1 MHNPRLFP
9 HILINTAIA
18 GFTNMLIWFAITF
31 WLYLETHSVFITGM
45 LGGMYLVLN
54 LFSSIWFG
62 SLVDHHRKKPI
73 MLISSATSLFFY
85 SIAFGMLAYFPE
97 SAWTDMWNPWLWLFI
112 FVTMLGVVVGNIRMI
127 ALSTLV
133 TILIPEE
140 GRDKANG
147 KIGAVNGL
155 VFSVVSA
162 FSWFI
167 IGRLGMDW
175 AIGISMVVTLVVILH
190 LLSLSFPPESHLDD
204 RHEEDKKIDLR
215 GTIRIIAGISG
226 LFAMIFFAM
235 FNNFLG
241 GVFMSLMD
249 AYGLSLVSVEIW
261 GTVLALTSIGFIAGG
276 MVVGKYGLGN
286 NPVKTLL
293 LVNAIMWAIC
303 IFFPVVPSIWLVGIG
318 FFGFMMLGPIAESAE
333 QTIMQ
338 KVVPLERQGRVFG
351 FGQSM
356 ENIASPLTAF
366 FIGPLTQFLVIPWLA
381 SPIGN
386 EIFSGW
392 WGTTPDRAMALIFT
406 IAGMIGLGVTI
417 FAFSTRS
424 YRHLSYTYHNGVDT
438 DNSVNKVWNC

>member
-1 MHNPRLFP
+1 MSPKNLFP

-45 LGGMYLVLN
+45 LGGIYLVLN
-54 LFSSIWFG
+54 LFGGIWFG
-62 SLVDHHRKKPI
+62 SLVDHNKKKPI
-73 MLISSATSLFFY
+73 MLVSSTTSLFFY
-85 SIAFGMLAYFPE
+85 SLAFGMLAYFPE

-140 GRDKANG
+140 WRDKANG

-155 VFSVVSA
+155 VFTVVSV
-162 FSWFI
+162 FSWLI
-167 IGRLGMDW
+167 IGRLGMEW
-175 AIGISMVVTLVVILH
+175 AVGIGIFSTILVIFH
-190 LLSLSFPPESHLDD
+190 LLSLSFPAETHLDD
-204 RHEEDKKIDLR
+204 RHEDDRKIDLR

-261 GTVLALTSIGFIAGG
+261 GTVLAITSIGFIAWG
-276 MVVGKYGLGN
+276 MVVGKYGLWK

-293 LVNAIMWAIC
+293 LVNLIMWTIC
-303 IFFPVVPSIWLVGIG
+303 ILFPVVSSIWLVGIG

-338 KVVPLERQGRVFG
+338 KVVPLERQWRVFG

-381 SPIGN
+381 SPAGN

-406 IAGMIGLGVTI
+406 LAGIVGALITI
-417 FAFSTRS
+417 IAFSTQS
-424 YRHLSYTYHNGVDT
+424 YRNLTERYLQNQ
-438 DNSVNKVWNC
+438 NN

>member
-1 MHNPRLFP
+1 MKSSTLFP

-18 GFTNMLIWFAITF
+18 EFTNMLIWFAITF
-31 WLYLETHSVFITGM
+31 WLYLETHSVFMTGM
-45 LGGMYLVLN
+45 LGGVYLVLN
-54 LFSSIWFG
+54 LFGGIWFG

-73 MLISSATSLFFY
+73 MLVSSTTSLFFY
-85 SIAFGMLAYFPE
+85 SLAFGMLAYFPE

-112 FVTMLGVVVGNIRMI
+112 FVMMLGVVVGNIRMI

-140 GRDKANG
+140 WRDKANG
-147 KIGAVNGL
+147 QIGAVNGL
-155 VFSVVSA
+155 VFTVVSV
-162 FSWFI
+162 FSWLI

-175 AIGISMVVTLVVILH
+175 AVGISMTVTLLVILH
-190 LLSLSFPPESHLDD
+190 LLSLSFPPESHLDNQ
-204 RHEEDKKIDLR
+204 HEDDKKIDIR
-215 GTIRIIAGISG
+215 GTIWIIAGISG

-261 GTVLALTSIGFIAGG
+261 GTVLAITSIGFIAWGII
-276 MVVGKYGLGN
+276 VGKYGLGK
-286 NPVKTLL
+286 NPVRTLL
-293 LVNAIMWAIC
+293 LVNVIMWTIC
-303 IFFPVVPSIWLVGIG
+303 ILFPVISSIWLVGIG

-366 FIGPLTQFLVIPWLA
+366 FIWPLTQFLVIPWLA
-381 SPIGN
+381 SPAGN
-386 EIFSGW
+386 DIFSVW
-392 WGTTPDRAMALIFT
+392 WGTTPDRAMALVFVF
-406 IAGMIGLGVTI
+406 AWLIGLIVTI
-417 FAFSTRS
+417 TAFTTKS
-424 YRHLSYTYHNGVDT
+424 YKKLSETYM
-438 DNSVNKVWNC
+438 S

>member
-1 MHNPRLFP
+1 MSPKNLFP

-45 LGGMYLVLN
+45 LGGIYLVLN
-54 LFSSIWFG
+54 LFGGIWFG
-62 SLVDHHRKKPI
+62 SLVDHNKKKPI
-73 MLISSATSLFFY
+73 MLVSSFTSLLFY
-85 SIAFGMLAYFPE
+85 SLAFGMLAYFPE

-140 GRDKANG
+140 WRDKANG

-155 VFSVVSA
+155 VFTVVSV
-162 FSWFI
+162 FSWLI
-167 IGRLGMDW
+167 IGRLGMEW
-175 AIGISMVVTLVVILH
+175 AVGIGIFSTILVIFH
-190 LLSLSFPPESHLDD
+190 LLSLSFPAETHLDD
-204 RHEEDKKIDLR
+204 RHEDDRKIDLR

-261 GTVLALTSIGFIAGG
+261 GTVLAITSIGFIAWG
-276 MVVGKYGLGN
+276 MVVGKYGLWK

-293 LVNAIMWAIC
+293 LVNLIMWTIC
-303 IFFPVVPSIWLVGIG
+303 ILFPVVSSIWLVGIG

-338 KVVPLERQGRVFG
+338 KVVPLERQWRVFG

-381 SPIGN
+381 SPAGN

-406 IAGMIGLGVTI
+406 LAGIVGALITI
-417 FAFSTRS
+417 IAFSTQS
-424 YRHLSYTYHNGVDT
+424 YRNLTERYLQNQ
-438 DNSVNKVWNC
+438 NN

>member
-1 MHNPRLFP
+1 MRNPRLFP

-45 LGGMYLVLN
+45 LGGIYLVLN
-54 LFSSIWFG
+54 LFGGIWFG

-85 SIAFGMLAYFPE
+85 TISFLMLWIFPA
-97 SAWTDMWNPWLWLFI
+97 STWTDMWNPWLWLFI
-112 FVTMLGVVVGNIRMI
+112 LISTIGIVVGNIRMI

-140 GRDKANG
+140 ERDKANG
-147 KIGAVNGL
+147 RIGAVNGL
-155 VFSVVSA
+155 VFTVVSV
-162 FSWFI
+162 FSWLI

-175 AIGISMVVTLVVILH
+175 AVGIGIFSTLLVIFH
-190 LLSLSFPPESHLDD
+190 LLSLSFPPEAHLDD
-204 RHEEDKKIDLR
+204 RHEEDKKIDLKW
-215 GTIRIIAGISG
+215 TIRIIAGISG
-226 LFAMIFFAM
+226 LFGMIFFAM

-261 GTVLALTSIGFIAGG
+261 GTVLALTSVGFIVGW
-276 MVVGKYGLGN
+276 MIVGKYGLGE
-286 NPVKTLL
+286 NPVRTLL
-293 LVNAIMWAIC
+293 LVNLIMWTIC
-303 IFFPVVPSIWLVGIG
+303 IFFPIVPSIWLVGIG

-338 KVVPLERQGRVFG
+338 KVVPLERQWRVFG

-386 EIFSGW
+386 DIFSGW

-406 IAGMIGLGVTI
+406 FAGMIGLGVTI
-417 FAFSTRS
+417 FAFSTKS
-424 YRHLSYTYHNGVDT
+424 YKYLSHTYNIGDT
-438 DNSVNKVWNC
+438 AEISVNKMWNL

>member
-1 MHNPRLFP
+1 MQNPSLFP

-31 WLYLETHSVFITGM
+31 WLYLKTHSVFITGM
-45 LGGMYLVLN
+45 LGGIYLVLN
-54 LFSSIWFG
+54 LFGGIWFG
-62 SLVDHHRKKPI
+62 SLVDHNKKKPI
-73 MLISSATSLFFY
+73 MLVSSTTSLFFY
-85 SIAFGMLAYFPE
+85 SLAFGMLAYFPE
-97 SAWTDMWNPWLWLFI
+97 STWTDMWNPWLWLFI
-112 FVTMLGVVVGNIRMI
+112 LVTMFGVVAGNIRMI

-140 GRDKANG
+140 WRDKANG

-155 VFSVVSA
+155 VFTVVSV
-162 FSWFI
+162 FSWLI

-175 AIGISMVVTLVVILH
+175 AIGISMMVTLLVILH
-190 LLSLSFPPESHLDD
+190 LFSLSFPPESHLDE
-204 RHEEDKKIDLR
+204 RHEDDKKIDLR

-249 AYGLSLVSVEIW
+249 AYGLSLVSVEVWWI
-261 GTVLALTSIGFIAGG
+261 VLAITSVGFITGG
-276 MVVGKYGLGN
+276 MVVGKYGLGK

-293 LVNAIMWAIC
+293 LVNLILWIIC
-303 IFFPVVPSIWLVGIG
+303 SLFASISSIWLVAIG
-318 FFGFMMLGPIAESAE
+318 FFGFMMLSPIAESAE

-338 KVVPLERQGRVFG
+338 KVVPLERQWRVFG

-366 FIGPLTQFLVIPWLA
+366 LIGPLTQFLVIPWLA
-381 SPIGN
+381 SPVG
-386 EIFSGW
+386 ESLFGGW
-392 WGTTPDRAMALIFT
+392 WGTTPDRAMAIIFT
-406 IAGMIGLGVTI
+406 LAGFIGIIVTVIAFGTK
-417 FAFSTRS
+417 S
-424 YRHLSYTYHNGVDT
+424 YRNLTKNYQES
-438 DNSVNKVWNC
+438 SL

>member
-1 MHNPRLFP
+1 MHNSRLFP

-45 LGGMYLVLN
+45 LGGIYLVLN
-54 LFSSIWFG
+54 LFGGIWFG

-73 MLISSATSLFFY
+73 MLVSSVTSLLFY
-85 SIAFGMLAYFPE
+85 SLAFGMLAYFPE

-140 GRDKANG
+140 WRDKANG
-147 KIGAVNGL
+147 QIGAVNGL
-155 VFSVVSA
+155 VFTVVSV
-162 FSWFI
+162 FSGLI

-175 AIGISMVVTLVVILH
+175 AVGISMTVTLLVILH
-190 LLSLSFPPESHLDD
+190 LLSLSFPPESYLDD
-204 RHEEDKKIDLR
+204 RHEDDKKIDLI

-261 GTVLALTSIGFIAGG
+261 GTVLAITSIGFIAWG
-276 MVVGKYGLGN
+276 MIVGKYGLGR

-293 LVNAIMWAIC
+293 FVNAIMWTIC
-303 IFFPVVPSIWLVGIG
+303 ILFPVVSSIWLVGIG
-318 FFGFMMLGPIAESAE
+318 FFGFMMLGPIAESSE

-338 KVVPLERQGRVFG
+338 KVVPLERQWRVFG

-366 FIGPLTQFLVIPWLA
+366 FVGPLTQFLVIPWLA
-381 SPIGN
+381 SPVGD
-386 EIFSGW
+386 EIFGGW
-392 WGTTPDRAMALIFT
+392 WGTTPDRAMALVFVLAGLVGLIVT
-406 IAGMIGLGVTI
+406 MIAFGTK
-417 FAFSTRS
+417 S
-424 YRHLSYTYHNGVDT
+424 YKNLSETFV
-438 DNSVNKVWNC
+438 KW